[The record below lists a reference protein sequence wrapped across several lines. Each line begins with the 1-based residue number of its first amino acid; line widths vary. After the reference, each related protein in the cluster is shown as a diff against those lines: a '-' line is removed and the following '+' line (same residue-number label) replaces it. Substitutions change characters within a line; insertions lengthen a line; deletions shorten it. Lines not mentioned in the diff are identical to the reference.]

1 MPDNF
6 QVSGLP
12 PGLVRLY
19 CGHNTH
25 LGFLAHQGPAGPAI
39 AGLCDPTGRI
49 LGLMPHPERFVDV
62 TQHPEWTRGG
72 VRRGDGN
79 LFFQG
84 AFLALK

>member
-1 MPDNF
+1 ALRAND
-6 QVSGLP
+6 QIALRYVDADGR
-12 PGLVRLY
+12 PGPYPVNPN
-19 CGHNTH
+19 GS
-25 LGFLAHQGPAGPAI
+25 QDDV
-39 AGLCDPTGRI
+39 AGLCDPTGRV